1 MTTTLV
7 NIWAGSGAGKSTTAA
22 HAFALMKQ
30 AGLSVELVREYVK
43 GWAWQGR
50 SIGEFDDVYI
60 TSKQLQA
67 ESILYGKVDYIITDS
82 PIGLGAVYEEVY
94 KPGELT
100 MWRLTQALRQRQIRA
115 GVRIVDCLLRRTK
128 PFVQAGRYEN
138 ETQARGVDQICE
150 RHLRTLC
157 GFDPYAFHEVENA
170 HDVLLAVDRARAV
183 MAPAA

>member
-1 MTTTLV
+1 MTTLI

-43 GWAWQGR
+43 DWAWQGR
-50 SIGEFDDVYI
+50 KIGQFDDVYI

-100 MWRLTQALRQRQIRA
+100 MWQLTKALRDRQQRA

-138 ETQARGVDQICE
+138 EQQARNVDQICE
-150 RHLRTLC
+150 RHLRALC
-157 GFDPYAFHEVENA
+157 GFDPYAYHDVENA
-170 HDVLLAVDRARAV
+170 HHVVLAATGARRAA
-183 MAPAA
+183 APAA